1 MDKREVQEMQL
12 EGGMQQIVRMTRA
25 EVRINLTLGK

>member
-25 EVRINLTLGK
+25 EVRINLLLGK

>member
-25 EVRINLTLGK
+25 EVRINLPLGK